1 MKLFDGFQEKAEIT
15 PLPSI
20 LLTDILQRIDDI
32 NEIKTIVY
40 VFWLLSR
47 RKGYPQMVTLNELR
61 NSELMETQATDSMK
75 SGEEL
80 LAGTLEN
87 AVGHGVLIDLTF
99 ERNGKIEKA
108 YCINTASN
116 RKAIEKIRNGEIVL
130 PDIVP
135 VRGIRVED
143 RDTVDI
149 YRLYEQNIGIITPM
163 IAEKLKEAEEHYSQ
177 EWIHEA
183 FKEAVLLNKRNW
195 RYIERI
201 LERWTT
207 EGKDDGKSGRY
218 SKKERDPDRYIRGKY
233 GHMVER

>member
-32 NEIKTIVY
+32 AEIKAIVY
-40 VFWLLSR
+40 IFWLLSR
-47 RKGYPQMVTLNELR
+47 RKGYPQMVTLNELS
-61 NSELMETQATDSMK
+61 NSELMDTLVMDCVK
-75 SGEEL
+75 SVEEM
-80 LAGTLEN
+80 LAGALEN
-87 AVGHGVLIDLTF
+87 AVEHGVLVSLTF
-99 ERNGKIEKA
+99 ERNGNIEKA
-108 YCINTASN
+108 YCINTPSN
-116 RKAIEKIRNGEIVL
+116 RKAVEKIRNGDIVL
-130 PDIVP
+130 PDMVP
-135 VRGIRVED
+135 VREIRV
-143 RDTVDI
+143 RDSDAVDI
-149 YRLYEQNIGIITPM
+149 YGLYEQNVGIITPM
-163 IAEKLKEAEEHYSQ
+163 IAEKLKEAEEQYSH
-177 EWIHEA
+177 EWIREA
-183 FKEAVLLNKRNW
+183 FQEAVLLNKRNW